1 MLTEKFRAAS
11 RRPNSPTDDHRG
23 HRFALPSAWKQSS
36 SPETMLSI
44 KAQFDNLNWSRLVLR
59 LKNCTYKHSEVLA
72 INVLVFRP
80 GFGSAMT
87 ML

>member
-1 MLTEKFRAAS
+1 
-11 RRPNSPTDDHRG
+11 
-23 HRFALPSAWKQSS
+23 
-36 SPETMLSI
+36 MLSI

-59 LKNCTYKHSEVLA
+59 LENCTYKHSEVLA